1 MSRVTLAL
9 LVSLIAALLVVP
21 PIGHRIIATGGF
33 NGDDEAR
40 SSLLAR
46 DMIDRDAWF
55 DLHYRWSAP
64 LPFRDKPPL
73 FPWAIGLL
81 SWPGG
86 RVTETTARG
95 PVALATIAVVLFT
108 FLLGER
114 LFTRRAGLWAA
125 LVLVTGF
132 DFFAN
137 SQLILPDML
146 VVAFATI
153 AGWAFWQGMT
163 EDAGGGWLVVFY
175 VAVAFSI
182 FAKGPLGVI
191 PLLTAGVW
199 LWTEYGLRQVPRRL
213 WSPAGIGL
221 FLGLTLAWVVPFLGL
236 GARTWVRSTVWAD
249 WLTWYF
255 GVPES
260 GDLLYTVTTGFLPW
274 TLIAP
279 LAIVGA
285 LRAWRAPAV
294 RFALLWSAVPL
305 AILLLSANQKKRY
318 SLSMYPGAALLV
330 GWWADTLG
338 ASRAAAHRVFA
349 VLAVAS
355 SVAMSVALHVPEWW
369 GGDTRR
375 YLVGL
380 SWELWPI
387 VAGAL
392 VIGAAMG
399 WGLWAGRPALLV
411 YTVAAAMAGVLAYGI
426 WPYNARHDELWNFR
440 ELAARVERHAPGAE
454 AGVFQHRHDWMSI
467 DFYLDRPPRALG
479 SPGELRAFLGRPE
492 HPVVVM
498 DGRTWPAVGR
508 ELPPEVRVVD
518 RMKIGRETLLLLR
531 AAGPG

>member
-1 MSRVTLAL
+1 
-9 LVSLIAALLVVP
+9 
-21 PIGHRIIATGGF
+21 
-33 NGDDEAR
+33 
-40 SSLLAR
+40 
-46 DMIDRDAWF
+46 
-55 DLHYRWSAP
+55 
-64 LPFRDKPPL
+64 
-73 FPWAIGLL
+73 
-81 SWPGG
+81 
-86 RVTETTARG
+86 
-95 PVALATIAVVLFT
+95 
-108 FLLGER
+108 
-114 LFTRRAGLWAA
+114 
-125 LVLVTGF
+125 
-132 DFFAN
+132 
-137 SQLILPDML
+137 
-146 VVAFATI
+146 
-153 AGWAFWQGMT
+153 
-163 EDAGGGWLVVFY
+163 
-175 VAVAFSI
+175 
-182 FAKGPLGVI
+182 
-191 PLLTAGVW
+191 
-199 LWTEYGLRQVPRRL
+199 
-213 WSPAGIGL
+213 
-221 FLGLTLAWVVPFLGL
+221 
-236 GARTWVRSTVWAD
+236 
-249 WLTWYF
+249 
-255 GVPES
+255 
-260 GDLLYTVTTGFLPW
+260 
-274 TLIAP
+274 
-279 LAIVGA
+279 
-285 LRAWRAPAV
+285 
-294 RFALLWSAVPL
+294 
-305 AILLLSANQKKRY
+305 
-318 SLSMYPGAALLV
+318 MYPGAALLV